1 LIAISF
7 LTGRSLIKVCING
20 ILKMFLGWETR
31 SIQKEPSI
39 ESVKE
44 EKIEEKVE
52 EVKPVEVPEVIIYVL
67 RRYFAVYDVSA
78 Q

>member
-1 LIAISF
+1 
-7 LTGRSLIKVCING
+7 
-20 ILKMFLGWETR
+20 MFLGWETR

-67 RRYFAVYDVSA
+67 RRYFALYDVSA

>member
-1 LIAISF
+1 
-7 LTGRSLIKVCING
+7 
-20 ILKMFLGWETR
+20 MFLGWETR

-52 EVKPVEVPEVIIYVL
+52 EVVKPVEVLEVTI
-67 RRYFAVYDVSA
+67 
-78 Q
+78 